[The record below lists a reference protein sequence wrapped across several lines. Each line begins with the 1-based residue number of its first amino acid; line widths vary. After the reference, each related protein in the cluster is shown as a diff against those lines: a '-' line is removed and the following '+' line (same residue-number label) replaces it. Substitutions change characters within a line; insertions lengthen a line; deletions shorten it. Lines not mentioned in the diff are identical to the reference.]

1 MNMEDEKDPSKG
13 PDIPAEKPEPE
24 KPEPEKPKPEPTMEE
39 ALGKETVKEGAD
51 MGPGTGESMKLVD
64 EDAKDKLY
72 YAVYFKRPELTTI
85 CEALPSIQDLMQI
98 MAREQK
104 PNTWICF
111 RTRSGRNLMAPLDN
125 VAMVRETS
133 LEEIERANKR
143 EEEMM
148 KRPGHVLSPFAQ
160 MSRVPGGRGH

>member
-1 MNMEDEKDPSKG
+1 MNTEDEKDPSKG
-13 PDIPAEKPEPE
+13 PDIPAEKPEPTKE
-24 KPEPEKPKPEPTMEE
+24 EP
-39 ALGKETVKEGAD
+39 KEGAD
-51 MGPGTGESMKLVD
+51 MGPGAGEPMKLVD
-64 EDAKDKLY
+64 EDAQDKLY

-85 CEALPSIQDLMQI
+85 CEALPSMEDLMKL
-98 MAREQK
+98 MAGTL

-111 RTRSGRNLMAPLDN
+111 KTRSGRNLVAPIDN

-148 KRPGHVLSPFAQ
+148 KRQGHVLSPFAQ
-160 MSRVPGGRGH
+160 MSRIPGGRGH